1 MRGGRK
7 RRGRRGGAAH
17 ILHAS
22 LTTRKT
28 ACRDTER
35 EKTQPSLSL
44 SLLLGSRILTF
55 QSPRSENNKRT
66 VILVAAIF
74 ESWECVSAITDDQIR
89 GRAQVAVSLEYTIT
103 RYPREKPQQRE
114 GRENTHTRLHRR
126 TCLMH
131 LIELSWCSLMNVIDC
146 GGKISWWFTP
156 LMVS

>member
-1 MRGGRK
+1 MFPFLSLQPIRRARGGRK

-35 EKTQPSLSL
+35 EKTQPFLSLSL
-44 SLLLGSRILTF
+44 SLGSRILTF

-66 VILVAAIF
+66 VILVEAAIF
-74 ESWECVSAITDDQIR
+74 ESCECVSAITDDQIR
-89 GRAQVAVSLEYTIT
+89 GRAQVAVSLESTIT
-103 RYPREKPQQRE
+103 WYPHEKPQQRE
-114 GRENTHTRLHRR
+114 GRQNTHTRLHRW

-131 LIELSWCSLMNVIDC
+131 LTESS
-146 GGKISWWFTP
+146 
-156 LMVS
+156 